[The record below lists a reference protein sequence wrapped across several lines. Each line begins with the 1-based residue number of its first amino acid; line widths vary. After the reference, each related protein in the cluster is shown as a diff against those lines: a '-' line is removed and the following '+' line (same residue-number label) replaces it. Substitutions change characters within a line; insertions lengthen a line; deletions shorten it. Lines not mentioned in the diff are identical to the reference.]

1 MIKIEDEQPSCSIGR
16 SFIDEGIASLASVFP
31 DEGIE
36 TVRNA
41 LMTYEDVE
49 LAACVLMNTVDD
61 GNESTGKVK
70 EDKDVYDTLKK
81 LRNGMKSFV
90 SAERIKVDE
99 EDVAIDMLQYNKSNE
114 FDPKIQ
120 LVMRF
125 RGQPGV
131 DSGGLLRQAFT
142 SAFEAIAQNQV
153 PGLKLFT
160 GPPNRLTPM
169 YSSGN
174 LLSSIFETLGKM
186 IGHSLIQQGTGFPY
200 LAPAIY
206 CYIATGDLN
215 EAISR
220 ASCMDLMDVELL
232 TILDKVNDH

>member
-99 EDVAIDMLQYNKSNE
+99 EDVAIDMLQY
-114 FDPKIQ
+114 
-120 LVMRF
+120 
-125 RGQPGV
+125 
-131 DSGGLLRQAFT
+131 
-142 SAFEAIAQNQV
+142 
-153 PGLKLFT
+153 
-160 GPPNRLTPM
+160 
-169 YSSGN
+169 Y
-174 LLSSIFETLGKM
+174 
-186 IGHSLIQQGTGFPY
+186 
-200 LAPAIY
+200 
-206 CYIATGDLN
+206 
-215 EAISR
+215 
-220 ASCMDLMDVELL
+220 
-232 TILDKVNDH
+232 